1 VSPLERINFKLFMSK
16 KNIFEHNYLEISSFE
31 YRLEDR

>member
-1 VSPLERINFKLFMSK
+1 MSK